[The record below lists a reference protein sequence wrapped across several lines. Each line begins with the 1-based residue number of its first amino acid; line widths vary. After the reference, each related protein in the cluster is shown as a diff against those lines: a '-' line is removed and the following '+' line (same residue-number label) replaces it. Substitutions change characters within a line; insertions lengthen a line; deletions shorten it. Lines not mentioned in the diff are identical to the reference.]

1 MGQTINEAKT
11 KIVFEYLTRINNVVE
26 EYNGGLSLDDDIFDL
41 LYEIINVF
49 EEDIPQLKSSVLF
62 RTGTELR
69 DINTVKALLKMYLA
83 NSGIEYKEEQKEENT
98 GLKRFWSS
106 FILWFENELINTK
119 LLQSQY
125 VR

>member
-69 DINTVKALLKMYLA
+69 DINTVK
-83 NSGIEYKEEQKEENT
+83 N
-98 GLKRFWSS
+98 GLILFRNLHKCWSLQMVS
-106 FILWFENELINTK
+106 FMT
-119 LLQSQY
+119 
-125 VR
+125 

>member
-11 KIVFEYLTRINNVVE
+11 KIVFEYLTKINNVVE
-26 EYNGGLSLDDDIFDL
+26 EYNGGLSLDDIFDL

-69 DINTVKALLKMYLA
+69 DINTVKALLKM
-83 NSGIEYKEEQKEENT
+83 
-98 GLKRFWSS
+98 
-106 FILWFENELINTK
+106 
-119 LLQSQY
+119 
-125 VR
+125 

>member
-11 KIVFEYLTRINNVVE
+11 KIVFEYLTKINNAVE

-69 DINTVKALLKMYLA
+69 DVNTVSKTNSFQYRKASTKVGA
-83 NSGIEYKEEQKEENT
+83 
-98 GLKRFWSS
+98 
-106 FILWFENELINTK
+106 FIYE
-119 LLQSQY
+119 
-125 VR
+125 